1 MCLKIKL
8 VYDVIANDVFS
19 DISTFKLV
27 EDYAPSI
34 ASKMLR
40 ETNLKTTILSC
51 Y

>member
-8 VYDVIANDVFS
+8 VYDVIASNVFS